1 MQEPREPPARW
12 DPPPAQHADLE
23 TGGGAKMPLMPNAP
37 LLAACSDDQADG
49 TAGAVALR
57 LGASERGE
65 VRAPVQAAVAAFVVG
80 RGYLGGDGAVLVRAD
95 GHRED
100 DDVTS

>member
-1 MQEPREPPARW
+1 
-12 DPPPAQHADLE
+12 
-23 TGGGAKMPLMPNAP
+23 MPLMPNAP

-100 DDVTS
+100 DDVTSRSSPRTFSMFLIRMGSFVWLRSKWGLQ